1 VHFLRLKLSPTP
13 AVKYIDGNYLAV
25 HEDEDEDEDGTPP
38 EEKSHVLDVSFM
50 SAEGVTETIN
60 FDSFS
65 YVSRQIIKTV
75 Q

>member
-38 EEKSHVLDVSFM
+38 EEKSHVLDVV
-50 SAEGVTETIN
+50 GGR
-60 FDSFS
+60 S
-65 YVSRQIIKTV
+65 YRDD
-75 Q
+75 